1 MILMQLNSNKIT
13 FLVGNEQI
21 IEEMDRT
28 PALPPFSEQAVN
40 FLADLSRE
48 LVKTGRGYSDV
59 ATFGFWCRKAAVAQY
74 QKEYTHLSDR
84 LGRGIVFHIAPS
96 NVPVNF
102 AFTLAAGLL
111 AGNANIVRVP
121 SKDFAQVDV
130 ICQAIG
136 KLLGEKHSHMAAYM
150 CLVKYDHDQEITDGF
165 SAICHTRVIW
175 GGDQT
180 IYEIRKSPLRPRAT
194 EITFAD
200 RYSICAIDADEYLK
214 MEDKQKIAQG
224 FYNDTYFSDQN
235 ACTSPRLIA
244 WRGREIAKAQEEF
257 WGALEKLV
265 KEQYELAAVQ
275 SVGKLSAFCKLAADK
290 QVSLLTDLHDC
301 YLMRIQV
308 PSLEEDTLE
317 YRYNSG
323 FFMEYTMEDFK
334 ELLPICTEQC
344 QTLSYLGIEEREI
357 RNFVAQYRPRGI
369 DRIVPMGTTMDF
381 TLVWDGYDLII
392 SLSRKIGGT
401 VSEREAQ

>member
-1 MILMQLNSNKIT
+1 M
-13 FLVGNEQI
+13 
-21 IEEMDRT
+21 
-28 PALPPFSEQAVN
+28 
-40 FLADLSRE
+40 
-48 LVKTGRGYSDV
+48 
-59 ATFGFWCRKAAVAQY
+59 
-74 QKEYTHLSDR
+74 
-84 LGRGIVFHIAPS
+84 
-96 NVPVNF
+96 
-102 AFTLAAGLL
+102 
-111 AGNANIVRVP
+111 
-121 SKDFAQVDV
+121 
-130 ICQAIG
+130 
-136 KLLGEKHSHMAAYM
+136 
-150 CLVKYDHDQEITDGF
+150 
-165 SAICHTRVIW
+165 
-175 GGDQT
+175 
-180 IYEIRKSPLRPRAT
+180 
-194 EITFAD
+194 
-200 RYSICAIDADEYLK
+200 
-214 MEDKQKIAQG
+214 
-224 FYNDTYFSDQN
+224 
-235 ACTSPRLIA
+235 
-244 WRGREIAKAQEEF
+244 
-257 WGALEKLV
+257 

-275 SVGKLSAFCKLAADK
+275 SVGKLSAFCKLAAEK